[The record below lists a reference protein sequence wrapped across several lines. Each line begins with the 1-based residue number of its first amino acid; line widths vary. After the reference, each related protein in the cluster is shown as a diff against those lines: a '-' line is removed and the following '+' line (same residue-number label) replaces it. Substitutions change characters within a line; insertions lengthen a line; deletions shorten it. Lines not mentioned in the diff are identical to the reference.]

1 MLPEESI
8 WVYNLPYCKSSQ
20 SLNSI
25 SVAYCKDFPI
35 SDLPYCKSSQSVNS
49 PSVAYC
55 KDFPVSDLTY
65 CRCCKSVFLKQSKLA
80 SWRGIQ
86 PRVHPE
92 GRHPMMV
99 PSLKGLN
106 EGTKTTGPDNKIF
119 QTGSTTLGSLSW
131 WGVPRPGVL
140 RPGHMLFE
148 QIWGHAVHSGWDL
161 SSSTCLD
168 WIFYIP
174 NPRSWSWGS

>member
-1 MLPEESI
+1 
-8 WVYNLPYCKSSQ
+8 
-20 SLNSI
+20 
-25 SVAYCKDFPI
+25 
-35 SDLPYCKSSQSVNS
+35 
-49 PSVAYC
+49 
-55 KDFPVSDLTY
+55 
-65 CRCCKSVFLKQSKLA
+65 
-80 SWRGIQ
+80 
-86 PRVHPE
+86 
-92 GRHPMMV
+92 MV

-174 NPRSWSWGS
+174 NPRSWTKAQSLVLFQLTLKKKEKKGKRQFVFFAWINWLFPALLSAAIARAPNARHKSKAQLSSTLFYLIILGIHLFFFTYLAQPTAALGTVFLGYRSF